1 MQSVALSSLGYGA
14 GCGGRD
20 LSRCP
25 CRGSA
30 LGLQPSFAALRGII
44 IVVAIPVYASSSA
57 SMEWHVMRVC
67 ITFRFWATVLI
78 PTLQGQSPHGSMPG
92 APGPGLARNR
102 HQLTRESD
110 PKAATVAS
118 IVTRAGRAEQRQG
131 RARRRGAL
139 GGAGGASR
147 QRQGA

>member
-1 MQSVALSSLGYGA
+1 MVQGVAGVTSAVAHVEDRHWASNPPLPLCGA
-14 GCGGRD
+14 YR
-20 LSRCP
+20 P
-25 CRGSA
+25 
-30 LGLQPSFAALRGII
+30 F
-44 IVVAIPVYASSSA
+44 YASSSA

-67 ITFRFWATVLI
+67 IIFRFWATVLI

-110 PKAATVAS
+110 PKAAVAS

>member
-1 MQSVALSSLGYGA
+1 MQSVALSSLGDGA

-67 ITFRFWATVLI
+67 IIFRFWATVLI

-110 PKAATVAS
+110 PKAAVAS